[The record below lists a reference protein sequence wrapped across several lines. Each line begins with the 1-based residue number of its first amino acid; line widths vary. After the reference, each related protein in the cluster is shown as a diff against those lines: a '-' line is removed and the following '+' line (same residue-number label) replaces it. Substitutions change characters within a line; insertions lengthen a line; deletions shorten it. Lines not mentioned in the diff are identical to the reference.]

1 MQDNNKKTSFDK
13 SLSFFTVV
21 QLSQLPICRER
32 QNSANRKRAGL
43 QWKKA
48 VAGGTAPGA
57 IHTSS
62 GRDGARR
69 RLLPTA
75 KPEGKKGEKGSSR
88 TKQSCSSEQ
97 CY

>member
-1 MQDNNKKTSFDK
+1 MQDSNKKTSFDK
-13 SLSFFTVV
+13 SLSFFTAV
-21 QLSQLPICRER
+21 QLSQLPTCRER
-32 QNSANRKRAGL
+32 QKSANRKRAGL

-57 IHTSS
+57 VHTSS

-75 KPEGKKGEKGSSR
+75 KREGKKGEKR
-88 TKQSCSSEQ
+88 KQQNKTKLQQ
-97 CY
+97 